1 MTTKESTGQLLAGRY
16 RLLEVIGR
24 GGMATVYRA
33 TDETLGRM
41 VAVKVLSPGLTGPEH
56 FKRQH
61 DEVKLIASLSHPALV
76 TLFDAVVDE
85 TGENP
90 ECFLVMQ
97 FVDGPD
103 LRHRLQSGP
112 LEPALA
118 ARVGADLA
126 AGLGY
131 LAALNV
137 VHRDVKPAN
146 VLIVGEE
153 TQSPR
158 ALLADFGIARIVDS
172 ARVTADGSVMGTA
185 TYLSPEQALGH
196 DVGPASDMYSL
207 GLVLIEALTGL
218 RSFPG
223 SAIESATARL
233 TADPVVPTQFGSQW
247 SDLLTAMTRR
257 VPSDR
262 IDPAEAATVLSGL
275 ALPRAE
281 DADSLVDAYGESPT
295 MRLDPVTVPTELM
308 RSSVADAT
316 APLDSRREARV
327 TAPPA
332 PPAVARPA
340 VARPVTPTD
349 RAGGRRWIAVA
360 LAAAA
365 AVLLVAAAWAV
376 SRPPVDPT
384 PAPTYPAVEGD
395 LGVHLEQLQRSV
407 EP

>member
-1 MTTKESTGQLLAGRY
+1 MSTKESTGQLLAGRY

-33 TDETLGRM
+33 TDETLGRL
-41 VAVKVLSPGLTGPEH
+41 VAVKVLSPELTGPEH

-103 LRHRLQSGP
+103 LRHRLQAGP

-146 VLIVGEE
+146 VLLVGEE
-153 TQSPR
+153 TLSPR

-172 ARVTADGSVMGTA
+172 GRVTADGSVMGTA
-185 TYLSPEQALGH
+185 SYLSPEQALGH
-196 DVGPASDMYSL
+196 DVGQASDVYSL
-207 GLVLIEALTGL
+207 GLVLIESLTGV
-218 RSFPG
+218 RAFPG

-233 TADPVVPTQFGSQW
+233 TADPVVPTDFGSQW
-247 SDLLTAMTRR
+247 SELLTAMTRR
-257 VPSDR
+257 APSDR
-262 IDPAEAATVLSGL
+262 IGAAEAAAVLSEL
-275 ALPRAE
+275 ATPRAE
-281 DADSLVDAYGESPT
+281 DTDALVDAYGESPT
-295 MRLDPVTVPTELM
+295 LRLDPITAPTARME
-308 RSSVADAT
+308 SVA
-316 APLDSRREARV
+316 
-327 TAPPA
+327 PA
-332 PPAVARPA
+332 PPARPA
-340 VARPVTPTD
+340 VARPAPAKVQAPKSRTP
-349 RAGGRRWIAVA
+349 ARRWIVVAVA
-360 LAAAA
+360 
-365 AVLLVAAAWAV
+365 AVVALLLVATAWV
-376 SRPPVDPT
+376 VTRPPADPT
-384 PAPTYPAVEGD
+384 PTPSYPAVEGD